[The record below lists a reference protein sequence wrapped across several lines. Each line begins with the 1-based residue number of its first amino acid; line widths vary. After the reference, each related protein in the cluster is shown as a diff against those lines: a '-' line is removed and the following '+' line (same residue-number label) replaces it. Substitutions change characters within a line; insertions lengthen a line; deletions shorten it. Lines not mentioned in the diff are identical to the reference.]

1 MRFKRT
7 IEDKIKEKF
16 FSGKVIIIVGARQ
29 VGKTTLGNR
38 ITEGYKTRVFNCD
51 NPTER
56 ALLNNKDIEFLK
68 GLVKDTEI
76 IFIDEA
82 QKVKSIG
89 ETLKLLVEHFKDK
102 KQIIVTGSSSINLL
116 DKTQEPLTGR
126 KYVFNLFPLSLDEIY
141 KDKLELIKMFEQNL
155 IFGSYP
161 EVAKEESFDKK
172 IELLKELSTSYLYKD
187 IFEFQ
192 EVKNPDLIFNL
203 LKALALQIGNEVSYN
218 GLSNILGVDKKTVER
233 YVNLLEKNF
242 IVFRLSPFTKNK
254 RREISK
260 LRKIYFFDLGI
271 RNAII
276 NNFNFIESRG
286 DAGQLFENFCILE
299 RMKYRE
305 YNKIY
310 VNQYFWRTYDG
321 AEVDLVEERSGKL
334 FAFEFKFRKSSVRKH
349 AGWNN
354 YTLINKDNISDLL
367 K

>member
-1 MRFKRT
+1 MEFKRT
-7 IEDKIKEKF
+7 IENRIKEKSF
-16 FSGKVIIIVGARQ
+16 GGKIIIIVGARQ
-29 VGKTTLGNR
+29 VGKTTLSNS
-38 ITEGYKTRVFNCD
+38 ILEGYRKKVFNCD

-68 GLVKDTEI
+68 GLVEDAEM

-116 DKTQEPLTGR
+116 DNTHEPLTGR
-126 KYVFNLFPLSLDEIY
+126 KHVFNLFPLSLNELY
-141 KDKLELIKMFEQNL
+141 QEKLQLMKKFEQNL

-192 EVKNPDLIFNL
+192 EIRNSDLIFNL

-218 GLSNILGVDKKTVER
+218 ELSKLLGVDKKTVER

-242 IVFRLSPFTKNK
+242 IIFRLPPFTKNK
-254 RREISK
+254 RKEISK

-276 NNFNFIESRG
+276 NNFNFIESRD
-286 DAGQLFENFCILE
+286 DAGQLFENLCILE

-305 YNKIY
+305 YNGIY
-310 VNQYFWRTYDG
+310 ANQYFWRTYDG
-321 AEVDLVEERSGKL
+321 AEVDLVEEREGDL
-334 FAFEFKFRKSSVRKH
+334 FAFEFKFRKSSVRKPL
-349 AGWNN
+349 GWNN
-354 YTLINKDNISDLL
+354 YKLINKDNILELL